1 MDIAK
6 IIENALYNQSAE
18 NGKTGI
24 ETDIPGLMRILEKH
38 GYGYLQ
44 REELEYAIRNQ
55 NKIKFAITEFSN
67 KETEISL
74 ISYSGLSEY

>member
-6 IIENALYNQSAE
+6 VIENALYNQSAE

-24 ETDIPGLMRILEKH
+24 ETDIPGLMRILEKY

-44 REELEYAIRNQ
+44 RDVLEDVIRNQ
-55 NKIKFAITEFSN
+55 SKIKYAITELPN
-67 KETEISL
+67 EKTEISL
-74 ISYSGLSEY
+74 ISYSGLSE